1 LAEIEGTL
9 FLDLYPEN
17 RQAGAAPFFE
27 IHFAPLHTIYRV
39 DQTTPKVK
47 LAAIDYGW
55 LDKLLTEHPDAI
67 QHAVFNGSKL
77 ITAPTKDVQAF
88 VVKHKDAFNANL
100 VLERAPAEVN

>member
-1 LAEIEGTL
+1 V
-9 FLDLYPEN
+9 
-17 RQAGAAPFFE
+17 RQCNPATFYE
-27 IHFAPLHTIYRV
+27 IHFAPLHTFYRV
-39 DQTTPKVK
+39 DQTTPNVK